1 MYIYNVGTVPPNL
14 LLHRFVQCWNIQC
27 KLHNCP
33 VCHPVIGLRYDTQSL
48 PQPPLVDHMLPQWL
62 KWLKKK
68 RLPVM
73 QETRVQSLA
82 WKDPLEKEMAT
93 CSSILAW
100 EIPSKTE
107 QQRSLMG
114 QSPWESQRVRHNLAT
129 KPPLQ
134 QNKNQRL
141 PSCAVKILV
150 KLDSGGRHMSKPPDR
165 A

>member
-1 MYIYNVGTVPPNL
+1 ML
-14 LLHRFVQCWNIQC
+14 D
-27 KLHNCP
+27 
-33 VCHPVIGLRYDTQSL
+33 HPVQIAQLSCLSSSYRLALWHAVSPIVTTCRSYASLVAQVVKKKKKSL
-48 PQPPLVDHMLPQWL
+48 PVT
-62 KWLKKK
+62 
-68 RLPVM
+68 

-114 QSPWESQRVRHNLAT
+114 YSPWESQRVRHNLAT

-165 A
+165 ALGAPARIPTNCMEY